1 MRAGH
6 LPGES
11 IPTTVRI
18 RRLIVSGLAVTA
30 SVIALFAALAAP
42 AGATTAVN
50 LLRNAGAE
58 SGAVSVHGWDAVTIP
73 GWSIAAGLPTVVR
86 YGDRGFP
93 AGHSGQLFAG
103 GAGGTARLVQTLALA
118 RPDGGRLRVGTGYAL
133 SADLGGTTNSH
144 AGVSVTFLSA
154 RGRVLGR
161 RTLGAVGGLRR
172 SAATALDARSLS
184 GRLPGGARRARVTL
198 TLATTLTN
206 FDGPNAPLVGYDR
219 AVADNIGFVVLG
231 PHHRP
236 AALRPPA
243 LRVPRYDHVFLFYF
257 ENQDVRAIVGNRHQ
271 APYYN
276 SLLSHGS
283 QLGDFFAEEHPSD
296 ANYLALAGGSAFGV
310 PLDDP
315 LEYDSQYTIHAPNI
329 GDLVGA
335 AGETWKAY
343 NESAAGPCDDTVHGY
358 YWDDDLPFLYFAD
371 IRQRAA
377 YCASHVLPLESMA
390 PDLASAQTTPN
401 FVWVGSNDCDDM
413 EGCGIRAGDRFLHAQ
428 LGAIMRSPAWRT
440 QRSLAIITWDE
451 DNYDHEHP
459 AQQVPTLI
467 LGSAGVKRGFVSAQR
482 YTHYSLLRTI
492 EGALGLGHLTANDLF
507 AQPVNDIFAR
517 VPRAQPVTARAGRTH
532 TRATARRSA
541 LGAIAPSPH
550 GARPPQTA
558 FVVSSKAGTVTP
570 VALATRAAG
579 KPIRVGQ
586 NPQAIALTPDDRT
599 ALVVN
604 SGSNTV
610 TPIDTATRRSGP
622 PISVGRDPRAIAVA
636 PDGRTAY
643 VANSGSNTVTPISL
657 GTGAT
662 GAPIPVGTN
671 PRTLVMTP
679 NGHTLYVLDWGGGA
693 VTPID
698 TATDRA
704 LAPIA
709 VGAFPSAAAVDP
721 SGRTV
726 YVSNYGSNTVT
737 PIATATNTARRAIP
751 AGQGPNALALTADGA
766 TAEVVDGATDR
777 VTRIDTARGR
787 AGRAVTV
794 GSSPT
799 AVAVSGQT
807 AYVVSTIS
815 GTVTPIST
823 TSGHAGHPISVGIYS
838 YPTSITLA
846 PGSPIA
852 AVLGTYDGTLRL
864 LNTRTHRASRPIKVG
879 ALPVAAAITR

>member
-1 MRAGH
+1 
-6 LPGES
+6 
-11 IPTTVRI
+11 VRI
-18 RRLIVSGLAVTA
+18 RRLIRSGLAVAA
-30 SVIALFAALAAP
+30 SLIAVLALVAAP

-58 SGAVSVHGWDAVTIP
+58 SGAVSLHGWDAVTIP

-93 AGHSGQLFAG
+93 PGHSGQLFAG
-103 GAGGTARLVQTLALA
+103 GAGGTARLVQTVALA
-118 RPDGGRLRVGTGYAL
+118 RPDGGRLRAGTRYAL
-133 SADLGGTTNSH
+133 SADLGGTTTSR
-144 AGVSVTFLSA
+144 ADVSVTFLSPG
-154 RGRVLGR
+154 GRVLGR
-161 RTLGAVGGLRR
+161 RALGAVGGLRR

-184 GRLPGGARRARVTL
+184 GRLPGGASRARVTL

-236 AALRPPA
+236 AALRSPA
-243 LRVPRYDHVFLFYF
+243 VRVPRYDHVFLFYF
-257 ENQDVRAIVGNRHQ
+257 ENQDVHAIVGNRRQ

-276 SLLSHGS
+276 SLLSQGS

-390 PDLASAQTTPN
+390 PDLATAQTTPN

-413 EGCGIRAGDRFLHAQ
+413 EGCGIRAGDRFLRAQ
-428 LGAIMRSPAWRT
+428 LGEIMRSPAWRT
-440 QRSLAIITWDE
+440 QKSLAIITWDE

-467 LGSAGVKRGFVSAQR
+467 LGSAGVKRGFVSPQR

-492 EGALGLGHLTANDLF
+492 EGALGLGHLTANDLY
-507 AQPVNDIFAR
+507 AQPVNDIFGR
-517 VPRAQPVTARAGRTH
+517 VPRARAVTARAAHAH
-532 TRATARRSA
+532 TPATARRSA
-541 LGAIAPSPH
+541 LGAIVRSAH
-550 GARPPQTA
+550 GGRPPQTA
-558 FVVSSKAGTVTP
+558 FVVSSAAGTVTP
-570 VALATRAAG
+570 IALAARTAG
-579 KPIRVGQ
+579 APLRVGRD
-586 NPQAIALTPDDRT
+586 PQAIALTPDDRT

-610 TPIDTATRRSGP
+610 TPIDTATRRALA
-622 PISVGRDPRAIAVA
+622 PIRVGRDPRAIAVS
-636 PDGRTAY
+636 PDGATAY
-643 VANSGSNTVTPISL
+643 VANSGSDSVTPISL
-657 GTGAT
+657 RTGAA
-662 GAPIPVGTN
+662 GAPIPVGAD
-671 PRTLVMTP
+671 PRTLALTP
-679 NGHTLYVLDWGGGA
+679 DGHTLYALDWGEAA

-698 TATDRA
+698 TATNRA

-721 SGRTV
+721 AGHTV
-726 YVSNYGSNTVT
+726 FVANYGSSTVT
-737 PIATATNTARRAIP
+737 PIATATNTAGRGIP
-751 AGQGPNALALTADGA
+751 AGQAPNALSLTPNGS
-766 TAEVVDGATDR
+766 TVEVVDGATDR
-777 VTRIDTARGR
+777 VTPIDTARSR
-787 AGRAVTV
+787 AGRSVPV

-799 AVAVSGQT
+799 AVATSGRT
-807 AYVVSTIS
+807 AYVVSTIT
-815 GTVTPIST
+815 GTVTPINT
-823 TSGHAGHPISVGIYS
+823 ASGRAGRPISVGTYS
-838 YPTSITLA
+838 YPTSITVA
-846 PGSPIA
+846 SGGRTA
-852 AVLGTYDGTLRL
+852 VVLGTYDGTVRL
-864 LNTRTHRASRPIKVG
+864 LDTRTRSASRPIKVG